1 MKSALLMKDS
11 TLAEDIHLKTRE
23 ASWNTDY
30 DMRVILAIDKGS
42 QTIQDEVENNKKE
55 CKTLKE
61 FEEQKQ
67 LYRDGRHE

>member
-1 MKSALLMKDS
+1 
-11 TLAEDIHLKTRE
+11 
-23 ASWNTDY
+23 
-30 DMRVILAIDKGS
+30 MRVILAIDKGS